1 MKKWI
6 CVILTVLLLSSL
18 SLTAFAAV
26 CPVVDMAELLT
37 SDEQTQLIQALA
49 PYGNRAVQIVTV
61 QTLDGRSVEDYAEN
75 WAENGIGVVFLIA
88 VQERQWC
95 ITTSG
100 DYEAAMDGDVI
111 DLISAHCVP
120 YLQNDDYYGAFSVFA
135 QECGY
140 YLEGYDPAA
149 SGTESGGGFGRFLI
163 CLLIGLAAGGI
174 TAGIMAGKNRSVRPQ
189 NSAASYVRSGSMQL
203 SMSRDIF
210 LYQHVTRTPRQQN
223 NSGSGGG
230 GSRSTRSGGF

>member
-1 MKKWI
+1 MKK
-6 CVILTVLLLSSL
+6 TKSLLLSGPYIL
-18 SLTAFAAV
+18 WMVIFTLVPLCVVLYYALTDVETGKFTLGNIMDLWLYVPAFA
-26 CPVVDMAELLT
+26 
-37 SDEQTQLIQALA
+37 
-49 PYGNRAVQIVTV
+49 
-61 QTLDGRSVEDYAEN
+61 RS
-75 WAENGIGVVFLIA
+75 IGYSFIA
-88 VQERQWC
+88 
-95 ITTSG
+95 S
-100 DYEAAMDGDVI
+100 
-111 DLISAHCVP
+111 
-120 YLQNDDYYGAFSVFA
+120 
-135 QECGY
+135 
-140 YLEGYDPAA
+140 
-149 SGTESGGGFGRFLI
+149 LI